1 MSGALVYIYNHLRD
15 LFSGIY
21 TAFFRVRTRGT
32 CSMKSD
38 NHLLEF
44 WERRSRIW
52 HEVGSPVRP
61 SGGDVS
67 IYRDFLKNAP
77 SKKRVLI
84 LGATPE
90 LRDLIAGEEGG
101 DIYVADASHA
111 MLSAMSEHTN
121 RADTARE
128 RWVTDNWTELQ
139 FPEKFFDVIVGDVIL
154 HQMPPDREKDFLE
167 FIHSLLN
174 TEGVFVSRFFFL
186 DEAFANG
193 DFTAIA
199 DHVLATALSE
209 KKKLNL
215 LKVYASW
222 FGFDIQ
228 TRTID
233 RMRSSQVLQKVLQ
246 TRIRHFPS
254 LNAKEISKATRST
267 FRDWSPP
274 SEDALLRTLSTS
286 FVIEGKTHADD
297 YPYSKYFPIVCLRP
311 RSA

>member
-1 MSGALVYIYNHLRD
+1 MSGTPVTIYNGLRS
-15 LFSGIY
+15 LFSRIF
-21 TAFFRVRTRGT
+21 TVFFRICTSGT
-32 CSMKSD
+32 QSKKPND
-38 NHLLEF
+38 PLLEF

-52 HEVGSPVRP
+52 HEIVSPVRP

-67 IYRDFLKNAP
+67 IYRDFLKKAP

-139 FPEKFFDVIVGDVIL
+139 FPEKFFDVIMGDVIL
-154 HQMPPDREKDFLE
+154 HQMPPDRERDFLE
-167 FIHSLLN
+167 FIRSLLN

-186 DEAFANG
+186 DEAFSKG
-193 DFTAIA
+193 DFSAIA

-209 KKKLNL
+209 QKKLNL

-222 FGFDIQ
+222 FGFNVE

-233 RMRSSQVLQKVLQ
+233 RVRSSEVLQKVLEERVQ
-246 TRIRHFPS
+246 HFPS
-254 LNAKEISKATRST
+254 LNAKEVSKVTRST
-267 FRDWSPP
+267 FRNWSPP
-274 SEDALLRTLSTS
+274 SEDALLHTLSGL
-286 FVIEGKTHADD
+286 FIIEGRAHADD
-297 YPYSKYFPIVCLRP
+297 YPYSKYFPVVCLRP